1 MTTDRNYTLSVII
14 ITKNEEDRLGTC
26 LESVRDLANE
36 IILFDS
42 GSTDKTLEIA
52 KKYTQQVFETD
63 WPGYGLQKQRALE
76 KATGTWV
83 LSIDADEA
91 LTDQLKAEIRRTLE
105 QNPKEVAFRLPWAVT
120 IFGKRLD
127 YGNSARSVKR
137 LFRREG
143 ARFTD
148 AIVHEKILTR
158 KGRVGKMKGR
168 LTHYSIRDFEHYL
181 IKNRTYSW
189 LGSQKRF
196 DAGKHGGGLPGAI
209 FRAIWVFLNTYFIR
223 RGFLDGS
230 VGFLVAC
237 MYSQSAFNKYAGLW
251 TLRRDRKLN
260 QK

>member
-1 MTTDRNYTLSVII
+1 MNQERPLLSVII
-14 ITKNEEDRLGTC
+14 ITKNEEDRLKPC
-26 LESVRDLANE
+26 LESVRDLADE

-52 KKYTQQVFETD
+52 KEFTSQIFETD
-63 WPGYGLQKQRALE
+63 WPGYGIQKQRALT

-83 LSIDADEA
+83 LSIDADEV
-91 LTDQLKAEIRRTLE
+91 LTDELKTEIRDTLAK
-105 QNPKEVAFRLPWAVT
+105 NPKEVAFRLPWAVT

-137 LFRREG
+137 LFRRKG

-148 AIVHEKILTR
+148 AIVHEKILVP
-158 KGRVGKMKGR
+158 KGPEGKMKGR
-168 LTHYSIRDFEHYL
+168 LAPHSIRDFEHYL

-189 LGSQKRF
+189 LGSLKRF
-196 DAGKHGGGLPGAI
+196 DADKHGGGLPGAL
-209 FRAIWVFLNTYFIR
+209 FRAIWVFFNTYILR
-223 RGFLDGS
+223 RGFLDGG

-251 TLRRDRKLN
+251 TLRRTRKLS